1 MAPVPPA
8 ARTAIRMSALRPF
21 VADRIDAVPADC
33 RRAHRIEDA
42 HAGRGRLGHLDHRA
56 GMTLVQKIDKGSAR
70 RVALLTD
77 LPAALERPF
86 ADLVIVLGPTRPV
99 LHSLMAARE
108 KIAVEAGAVAAL
120 LDELQLHVAG
130 IRERDRHLDIV
141 DPSLVAEV
149 AQRQLLGIE
158 PRADAAHLD
167 PMMHCLLDVADD
179 DPDLAHRPEQSAHR
193 LSSSIYKSGL

>member
-1 MAPVPPA
+1 MPPA
-8 ARTAIRMSALRPF
+8 PMTAIRMSALRPF
-21 VADRIDAVPADC
+21 VADRIAAVPADC

-56 GMTLVQKIDKGSAR
+56 GMTFVQKIDKGSAR
-70 RVALLTD
+70 RVALLPA
-77 LPAALERPF
+77 LPAALERPL
-86 ADLVIVLGPTRPV
+86 ADLVVILGPTRPV

-130 IRERDRHLDIV
+130 IRERDRHLDVV
-141 DPSLVAEV
+141 DPSLVAEL

-167 PMMHCLLDVADD
+167 PVAHRLLDVADD
-179 DPDLAHRPEQSAHR
+179 DPDLAHRPEQSTHR
-193 LSSSIYKSGL
+193 LSSLLSEPGL

>member
-1 MAPVPPA
+1 MPPA
-8 ARTAIRMSALRPF
+8 PMTAIRMSALRPF
-21 VADRIDAVPADC
+21 VADRIAAVPADR

-56 GMTLVQKIDKGSAR
+56 RMTFVQKIDKGSAR

-86 ADLVIVLGPTRPV
+86 ADLVVILGPTRPV
-99 LHSLMAARE
+99 LHSLMAGAE
-108 KIAVEAGAVAAL
+108 KISVEARAVAAL
-120 LDELQLHVAG
+120 LNELQLHVAG
-130 IRERDRHLDIV
+130 IGERDRHLDVV
-141 DPSLVAEV
+141 DSSLVPEL

-167 PMMHCLLDVADD
+167 PVAHRLLDVADD
-179 DPDLAHRPEQSAHR
+179 DPDLAHRSEQSAHR
-193 LSSSIYKSGL
+193 LSSLLSEPGL